1 LSLYREERDLKES
14 IEYSIRGFERIKKAS
29 ILMLVSFLAMGLVF
43 SLIMYVRLSNV
54 VVFLTYIVWMA
65 IFMVSLFVYLAPG
78 LDAVKEYNPY
88 ELRFP
93 IIVMKAGLFPGIILA
108 ALAISFN
115 GLIVLIASLLIVAGW
130 IGLSITLFKLGSI
143 FKIILFHIS
152 GALALI
158 STLLFIIPDI
168 GFPLW
173 IYINTLNWGI
183 AIIAIKNAITKL
195 RDMLNELKQSKNF
208 YGYTI

>member
-1 LSLYREERDLKES
+1 MSLYREERDLKES